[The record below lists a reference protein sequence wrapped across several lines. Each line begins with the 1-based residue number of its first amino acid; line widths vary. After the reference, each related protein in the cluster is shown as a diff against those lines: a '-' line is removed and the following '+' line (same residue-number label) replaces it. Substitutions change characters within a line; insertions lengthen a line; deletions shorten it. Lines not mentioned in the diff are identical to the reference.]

1 MKKLVVVLGV
11 ALITSFNAFSQK
23 IDIHVTQVSVRESAD
38 GLLDA
43 EYSMPVNSY
52 YFINLDAGTL
62 VYQSPKYDIDVS
74 RRILSKEVIGNIITI
89 VYEDDGFNPTMV
101 IDKST
106 NSVNWINQDSSAKL
120 TYEFRKFSMEIK
132 EKS

>member
-1 MKKLVVVLGV
+1 M
-11 ALITSFNAFSQK
+11 
-23 IDIHVTQVSVRESAD
+23 
-38 GLLDA
+38 
-43 EYSMPVNSY
+43 
-52 YFINLDAGTL
+52 
-62 VYQSPKYDIDVS
+62 
-74 RRILSKEVIGNIITI
+74 ITI
-89 VYEDDGFNPTMV
+89 VYEDDGFSPTMI

>member
-1 MKKLVVVLGV
+1 MKKLLAVFGI
-11 ALITSFNAFSQK
+11 ALITTVNAFSQK
-23 IDIHVTQVSVRESAD
+23 IDIHVTQVTVQESTE
-38 GLLDA
+38 GLPDA
-43 EYSMPVNSY
+43 EYSMTVNSY

-62 VYQSPKYDIDVS
+62 VYQSPKYDIEVS
-74 RRILSKEVIGNIITI
+74 RRILSKEVTGNMITI
-89 VYEDDGFNPTMV
+89 VYEDDGFSPTMI